1 MQFRQKALAKLQ
13 SPEELDIPVR
23 FARPQGW
30 FVLAVTVV
38 LMGAGVFWAVTGT
51 VSPQFSAPGILTH
64 GEGSYVLQS
73 PLAGQVSTVY
83 AKEGAMLPA
92 GAPVLSLVEG
102 GQTKTVRLLAAGRVT
117 QLTAKIGAVVTTGS
131 DLASIERVNNPNDPL
146 LAVLYAPENSAP
158 TIPAGAAVDLTV
170 QGIPTHPYGTLRG
183 KVVSV
188 GRTPQT
194 SSQITD
200 FLGDPDLGRAF
211 SAHGQTVA
219 VVVEL
224 RRSSSTRSGYAWAS
238 GSGPSYAVQSSMI
251 VSGAVHLTAQRPID
265 WILP

>member
-51 VSPQFSAPGILTH
+51 VSPKVTAAGILTH

-73 PLAGQVSTVY
+73 PLAGQVAAVY
-83 AKEGAMLPA
+83 AKQGDTLPA
-92 GAPVLSLVEG
+92 GAPVLSVLQNG
-102 GQTKTVRLLAAGRVT
+102 KPQIVRLLAAGRVI
-117 QLTAKIGAVVTTGS
+117 QLPVKIGAVVTAGT
-131 DLASIERVNNPNDPL
+131 DLASVERVEHPDDPL
-146 LAVLYAPENSAP
+146 LAVLYASQSNAQ
-158 TIPAGAAVDLTV
+158 TIPAGAMVDLTV
-170 QGIPTHPYGTLRG
+170 QAVPTHPYGTLRG

-188 GRTPQT
+188 GRVPQ
-194 SSQITD
+194 SRSDITG
-200 FLGDPDLGRAF
+200 FLGDSDLGSVFA
-211 SAHGQTVA
+211 AHGQPVV

-224 RRSSSTRSGYAWAS
+224 DRSSATRSGYRWS
-238 GSGPSYAVQSSMI
+238 GGSGPPFQMQSTLL
-251 VSGAVHLTAQRPID
+251 VSGAVHLATQRPID